1 MKRFWTHTE
10 TAPEGEDFIVRLD
23 TRPVKLP
30 NGRPL
35 AVPFQALAEGIA
47 AEWAAIS
54 EDFTPEDLPLTRLAT
69 TAQERVREY
78 RSEIVAQ
85 LAAYGMN
92 DLLCYRETS
101 ERALAEREAELWQPW
116 IDWAQARLD
125 IALQC
130 TTGVVPIA
138 QAPACRE
145 AFTRHLSAM
154 SDYQLAGLGVIVPA
168 LGSLVLA
175 LAVEEGALA
184 AEMACNCAH
193 LGELWQEQRWGT
205 DAEAAARR
213 KTVAEDV
220 AVSARFIT
228 LCRR

>member
-1 MKRFWTHTE
+1 MKRFWTNTE
-10 TAPEGEDFIVRLD
+10 TAPDGEAFIVRLD

-30 NGRPL
+30 SGKPL

-47 AEWAAIS
+47 AEWAAVG
-54 EDFTPEDLPLTRLAT
+54 ETFTPDDLPLTRLAT
-69 TAQERVREY
+69 TAQERVREH
-78 RSEIVAQ
+78 RSAIVAQ

-92 DLLCYRETS
+92 DLLCYREANET
-101 ERALAEREAELWQPW
+101 ALAEREAALWQPW
-116 IDWAQARLD
+116 LDWAQARLG
-125 IALQC
+125 IALQS
-130 TTGVVPIA
+130 TSGVVPIP
-138 QAPACRE
+138 QSPACRE
-145 AFTRHLSAM
+145 AFTRYLSAM
-154 SDYQLAGLGVIVPA
+154 SDDQLAGLGVIVPA

-175 LAVEEGALA
+175 LAIEAGALEPDA
-184 AEMACNCAH
+184 ACDCAH

-213 KTVAEDV
+213 KNVADDV